1 MFVKLVKIFHSQKF
15 VLASYIVN
23 NKNNFYWNF
32 IKCLNAN
39 IQAKNLL
46 RAEIYVIV
54 YHYVIFRKFNN

>member
-15 VLASYIVN
+15 VLAASYIVN
-23 NKNNFYWNF
+23 NKTNFYWNF
-32 IKCLNAN
+32 IKCLNAY

-54 YHYVIFRKFNN
+54 YIM